1 MVASDAHVID
11 AEFVRGELL
20 EISVDGDEFFGGEFF
35 GEAGDGRRDLLHGI
49 NQERDDAGVAD
60 AVWAAFV
67 VVADERR
74 VHRVDFLGDEGA
86 RIMLANCVLNIAAQG
101 ERDPIR
107 LKEGALRTFFLT
119 NP

>member
-1 MVASDAHVID
+1 MPKAKSLIENASYSADVVKVLGEAFDACWSHVADQY
-11 AEFVRGELL
+11 RGETA
-20 EISVDGDEFFGGEFF
+20 I
-35 GEAGDGRRDLLHGI
+35 
-49 NQERDDAGVAD
+49 
-60 AVWAAFV
+60 
-67 VVADERR
+67 
-74 VHRVDFLGDEGA
+74 EGA